1 MAKRFAV
8 IDGRAESA
16 LAEPLTAL
24 GYEVLA
30 LPAFDKLDTPVSAHP
45 DMLLWAYKN
54 KIITHGEYYPI
65 AKDIFDRL
73 AASGYEIILSE
84 QKISAKYPLD
94 VPLNCAVVGEHL
106 IANADSA
113 SRLILKAAS
122 GGLTLLN
129 TRQGYAK
136 CSTFIVDSTAVI
148 TADASVE
155 KACRSSDIEVLKIR
169 EGHIRLDGYGY
180 GFIGGAG
187 GVDGDRVF
195 FSGDISL
202 HPDGEAIAS
211 FCRQHKKKIITLS
224 DAPLFDVGTIFFL

>member
-8 IDGRAESA
+8 IDGRAESI
-16 LAEPLTAL
+16 LAEPLAAL

-30 LPAFDKLDTPVSAHP
+30 LPSFDLLDAPVSAHP
-45 DMLLWAYKN
+45 DMLLWAYEN

-65 AKDIFDRL
+65 AKGIFDTL

-84 QKISAKYPLD
+84 QKISAKYPSD
-94 VPLNCAVVGEHL
+94 VPLNCAVVGKHL

-113 SRLILKAAS
+113 SRLVLEAAS
-122 GGLTLLN
+122 GSLKLLS

-136 CSTFIVDSTAVI
+136 CSTLTVDSAAVI
-148 TADASVE
+148 TADASIE
-155 KACRSSDIEVLKIR
+155 RACRGAGIEVLKIR

-187 GVDGDRVF
+187 GVDRERVF
-195 FSGDISL
+195 FAGEPSL
-202 HPDGEAIAS
+202 HPDGEAIKD
-211 FCRQHKKKIITLS
+211 FCKRHKKEIITLS